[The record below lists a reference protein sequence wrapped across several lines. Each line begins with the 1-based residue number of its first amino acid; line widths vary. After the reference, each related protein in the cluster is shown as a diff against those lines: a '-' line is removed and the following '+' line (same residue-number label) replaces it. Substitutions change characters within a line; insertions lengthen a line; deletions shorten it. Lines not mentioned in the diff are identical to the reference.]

1 VAKQSAEANIV
12 AEKVSIE
19 EAVVGKQAAETAA
32 VAADAQKEAIQK
44 AEARIYEMGK
54 LTDPTDF

>member
-1 VAKQSAEANIV
+1 MERHGDEQEALRAKL
-12 AEKVSIE
+12 
-19 EAVVGKQAAETAA
+19 
-32 VAADAQKEAIQK
+32 AADAQKEAIQK

>member
-1 VAKQSAEANIV
+1 MKDKEHREYQDYMKETTERHADEQEALRAKLAAEAR
-12 AEKVSIE
+12 
-19 EAVVGKQAAETAA
+19 
-32 VAADAQKEAIQK
+32 KEAIAK